1 MYTVS
6 ITRLRVRSIFL
17 MPLFTLHAMRTSSQA
32 QKAEGILGVETR
44 FEKNNVVWTK
54 TIWTEESAMKKYR
67 GSGAHQIAMRILS
80 EMCSE
85 ASVTRW
91 QQESTELPTWEEA
104 HRRLLV
110 EGKLSKVKH
119 PSPLQAAGKT
129 APETMQSGFK
139 MPAPPVTQ

>member
-17 MPLFTLHAMRTSSQA
+17 MPLFTYHTMRTSMQV
-32 QKAEGILGVETR
+32 QKAEGVLGAETR

-54 TIWTEESAMKKYR
+54 TIWSDETAMKKYR

-91 QQESTELPTWEEA
+91 QQEDAELPTWEEA
-104 HRRLLV
+104 HRRILI
-110 EGKLSKVKH
+110 EGKQSKVKH
-119 PSPLQAAGKT
+119 PSPLQSSGRT
-129 APETMQSGFK
+129 APELMQSGFK
-139 MPAPPVTQ
+139 MPTPPAI

>member
-17 MPLFTLHAMRTSSQA
+17 MPLFTYHAMRTSMQV
-32 QKAEGILGVETR
+32 QKAEGVLGAETR

-54 TIWTEESAMKKYR
+54 TIWSDETAMKKYR

-91 QQESTELPTWEEA
+91 QQEDAELPTWEEA
-104 HRRLLV
+104 HRRILI
-110 EGKLSKVKH
+110 EGKQSKVKH
-119 PSPLQAAGKT
+119 PSPLQSSGRT
-129 APETMQSGFK
+129 APELMQSGFK
-139 MPAPPVTQ
+139 MPTPPAI